1 MNLIRDEQL
10 EKLLLKVQEKI
21 SQLRCVLN
29 DYIYLDSQSIQ
40 HICHV
45 KRDRKTFYNALR
57 KCADALLMDIDS
69 CQNLICKKR
78 YTENHLA
85 SKVFEMN
92 LSEKDYF
99 VCNIQVIFSSI
110 KKQHEDIQ
118 RNKECRMFKHNDY
131 VIGKCLFLHDMLYD
145 VSEFFDD
152 LYQYKQVEYVR
163 QFQEGKIEE
172 EQMLFTMKY
181 RQRSSKKK
189 LYSSN
194 DILRASNQIKN
205 RYLYK
210 DDIATVPVVI
220 FQMRQIIELRILE
233 ILGIRAIVTDDGVL
247 EKITANTFLDM
258 KDFSTDVI
266 MPIDKGTLNKIYTWT
281 CAYVHR
287 GVSGAYWLIDF
298 LYSYLI
304 DFTIEDTF
312 MKESFANTLIE
323 RISDYTHVKKE
334 NIIMSEMRAAR
345 VIKDTEFDEIKAHIY
360 EKGYRKYMDIEKQK
374 ELNQMIDM
382 LNVVEKSSK

>member
-1 MNLIRDEQL
+1 
-10 EKLLLKVQEKI
+10 
-21 SQLRCVLN
+21 VLN

-45 KRDRKTFYNALR
+45 KRDRKTFYNVLR
-57 KCADALLMDIDS
+57 KCADALLMDIER
-69 CQNLICKKR
+69 CQNLICKKI

-85 SKVFEMN
+85 NKVFEMN
-92 LSEKDYF
+92 LSKKDYL

-110 KKQHEDIQ
+110 KKQLEDIQ
-118 RNKECRMFKHNDY
+118 RNKECRMFKRNDY

-172 EQMLFTMKY
+172 GQMLFTMKY
-181 RQRSSKKK
+181 RQRSSKNK

-233 ILGIRAIVTDDGVL
+233 ILGIRAIVTDDGL
-247 EKITANTFLDM
+247 LKKITANTFLNM
-258 KDFSTDVI
+258 KDFATDVI

-298 LYSYLI
+298 LNSYLT
-304 DFTIEDTF
+304 DFTIEDAF
-312 MKESFANTLIE
+312 IKESFANTLME

-334 NIIMSEMRAAR
+334 NIIMSKMRAAR
-345 VIKDTEFDEIKAHIY
+345 VVKDMEFDEIKMYIY

-382 LNVVEKSSK
+382 LNAVEKSSK

>member
-1 MNLIRDEQL
+1 
-10 EKLLLKVQEKI
+10 
-21 SQLRCVLN
+21 
-29 DYIYLDSQSIQ
+29 
-40 HICHV
+40 
-45 KRDRKTFYNALR
+45 
-57 KCADALLMDIDS
+57 MDIDS

-78 YTENHLA
+78 YTENHFA

-92 LSEKDYF
+92 LSGKDYF

-110 KKQHEDIQ
+110 KKQLKDIQ
-118 RNKECRMFKHNDY
+118 RNKECRMFKRNDY

-181 RQRSSKKK
+181 RQRSSKNK

-233 ILGIRAIVTDDGVL
+233 ILGIRAIVTDDGL
-247 EKITANTFLDM
+247 LKKITANTFLNM
-258 KDFSTDVI
+258 KDFATDVI

-281 CAYVHR
+281 W
-287 GVSGAYWLIDF
+287 G
-298 LYSYLI
+298 
-304 DFTIEDTF
+304 
-312 MKESFANTLIE
+312 M
-323 RISDYTHVKKE
+323 RI
-334 NIIMSEMRAAR
+334 
-345 VIKDTEFDEIKAHIY
+345 FP
-360 EKGYRKYMDIEKQK
+360 
-374 ELNQMIDM
+374 
-382 LNVVEKSSK
+382 